1 MSPYNNGCAI
11 FGREFEMIRVVSRS
25 RDGIYGKSE
34 NALFRHLGKE
44 FTDLK
49 INPVT
54 F

>member
-1 MSPYNNGCAI
+1 
-11 FGREFEMIRVVSRS
+11 MIRVVSIS
-25 RDGIYGKSE
+25 CDGIYGKLE